1 MSELKKDQKNN
12 EDQMS
17 SQDYESLLDKYQYNA
32 TELTPGNLIKGTVI
46 RVTSSHVLVDVGF
59 KSEGVIPKEDF
70 DDPSELNPGDE
81 VEAILEKGDRKEG
94 YLILSVRKALAQKAL
109 NNLEKAYHSRSW
121 IIGKVQEKIR
131 NGYIVNVGIKT
142 FMPDSHADVK
152 PIKDANSLIGNLY
165 KFKIIKFD
173 RKQENAVLSRKL
185 FLNDE
190 REKKKRR
197 VYEQIQKNMK
207 VKGKI
212 KSLTNFGAFVDIGGV
227 EGLLHIS
234 DMSWGKINHP
244 AELFENG
251 QEIEVL
257 ILNFS
262 EREDKISLGY
272 KQMSSD
278 PWENID
284 LKYISGQQVIGKV
297 VSLTDFG
304 AFVELETGVEGLVHV
319 SDLTWSRKMVH
330 PKKILSVGQE
340 VTVTVLSVNPETK
353 RISLG
358 LKQST
363 PHPLEALQEKYSPG
377 AHVRGKITS
386 ITDFGAFMEVEK
398 GIEGLIH
405 ISDISWKKIKHPSN
419 VLTVGEETE
428 AVILNIDVDKQKLS
442 LGIKQIE
449 GDIWEDFFKRH
460 KSGDLLNVKVIRI
473 ADFGVFVEILPGIE
487 GVVFVSELDDRK
499 VENPAELF
507 KVGDERLAKIVR
519 LNPREKKIS
528 LSFRQA
534 QYEKERIEYQ
544 KYARSQDGTA
554 TLGDIMKD
562 QLKIIPPSKTAAEDV
577 AEPKSTK
584 KAKSAAKKK
593 TKEETTAAAEEKE
606 ASLPEDKKTKTAKK
620 KPDKTE
626 EPPKKT
632 KPQKKSAAK
641 KDIKEEKTDK
651 DGTKAEKA
659 APKKKE
665 TDKDGTKKETKKSA
679 ESKKQTGAESA
690 KKEKKTKEDTKKAT
704 VKSKKK
710 EGSND

>member
-1 MSELKKDQKNN
+1 MSELKKDQTDN

-17 SQDYESLLDKYQYNA
+17 SQDYESLIDKYQYNA
-32 TELTPGNLIKGTVI
+32 TELSPGNLVKGTVI
-46 RVTSSHVLVDVGF
+46 RITSTHVLVDVGF

-70 DDPSELNPGDE
+70 DDVSELKAGDE
-81 VEAILEKGDRKEG
+81 VEAILEKGDQKEG
-94 YLILSVRKALAQKAL
+94 YLILSRRKALAMKAL

-121 IIGKVQEKIR
+121 IIGKVEEKIK
-131 NGYIVNVGIKT
+131 NGYIVNVGIKS
-142 FMPDSHADVK
+142 FMPDSHADIK
-152 PIKDANSLIGNLY
+152 PIRNPDSLIGNLY

-207 VKGKI
+207 VKGKV

-234 DMSWGKINHP
+234 DISWGKINHP
-244 AELFENG
+244 SELFEEG
-251 QEIEVL
+251 QEVEVL
-257 ILNFS
+257 ILNFN
-262 EREDKISLGY
+262 EKEDKISLGY
-272 KQMSSD
+272 KQMSAD

-284 LKYISGQQVIGKV
+284 LKYMAGQKVIGKV

-304 AFVELETGVEGLVHV
+304 AFVELEPGVEGLVHV

-330 PKKILSVGQE
+330 PKKILSGGQE
-340 VTVTVLSVNPETK
+340 VTVTVLNVNPSTK

-358 LKQST
+358 LKQAT
-363 PHPLEALQEKYSPG
+363 PHPLEIIQETFSIG
-377 AHVRGKITS
+377 SHVKGKITS
-386 ITDFGAFMEVEK
+386 ITDFGAFLEVEK
-398 GIEGLIH
+398 GVEGLIH

-442 LGIKQIE
+442 LGIKQLQ

-460 KSGDLLNVKVIRI
+460 KMGDLVNVKVIRL

-499 VENPAELF
+499 IENPAELF
-507 KVGDERLAKIVR
+507 SVGDERLAKIIR

-534 QYEKERIEYQ
+534 QYEKERLEYQ

-554 TLGDIMKD
+554 TLGDIMSD
-562 QLKIIPPSKTAAEDV
+562 QLKNISPAKPASEKPV
-577 AEPKSTK
+577 K
-584 KAKSAAKKK
+584 KAKA
-593 TKEETTAAAEEKE
+593 
-606 ASLPEDKKTKTAKK
+606 
-620 KPDKTE
+620 
-626 EPPKKT
+626 
-632 KPQKKSAAK
+632 
-641 KDIKEEKTDK
+641 
-651 DGTKAEKA
+651 KAEPEKV
-659 APKKKE
+659 E
-665 TDKDGTKKETKKSA
+665 
-679 ESKKQTGAESA
+679 A
-690 KKEKKTKEDTKKAT
+690 KKEKKEEPAADAKKEKAAVELAAEKTVEKAAEAKPKKKTVKKAAAKKEEPSGDSKKQKADAVKPDKSAPKKEAAPATKKKKTAEKDT
-704 VKSKKK
+704 EAEEGTKTAKPVKKSNIK
-710 EGSND
+710 EENND